1 MDLPDEMWILI
12 IKELDFKDMLRLSF
26 TSKKLD
32 RLCKSVR
39 FNKVVLVG
47 CYYPYFEKLKKDWK
61 YVKFNYDLTWLDKM
75 NSDFT
80 FETLI
85 S

>member
-12 IKELDFKDMLRLSF
+12 IKELDFKDMIRLSY

-32 RLCKSVR
+32 RLCKSIH

-47 CYYPYFEKLKKDWK
+47 CCYPYFEKLIKNWP
-61 YVKFNYDLTWLDKM
+61 YVKFQYDLSWLDKI
-75 NSDFT
+75 DAEPT
-80 FETLI
+80 FETLA